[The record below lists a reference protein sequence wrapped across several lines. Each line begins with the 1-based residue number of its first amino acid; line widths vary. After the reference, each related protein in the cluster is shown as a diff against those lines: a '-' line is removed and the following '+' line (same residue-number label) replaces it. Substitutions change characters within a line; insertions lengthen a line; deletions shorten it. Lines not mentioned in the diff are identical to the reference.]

1 MHYENLLPLQ
11 ILIKLHQTMKKLF
24 LSLSLLASLVFINA
38 CTTDVDLYADY
49 KDIPVIYGLLNAT
62 VDTNYIRI
70 NRAFS
75 GSNDTHINANE
86 VALIADSCNYPGK
99 LKAYIVEYKQAYGGT
114 YQPTGDTLSLDTTTI
129 QNKEE
134 GIFYSPSQK
143 VYYTTE
149 KEKFA
154 NNNGH
159 SKYKYKLFVFKDN
172 DTISAET
179 GLVAGEDFKIATYS
193 LHFEAEPTEKS
204 GKIKFTAADN
214 AVFYDVKFIFTYHE
228 SHNEGP
234 AVDKQVSY
242 SCGAK
247 DVGGLSSE
255 NGVYFFSYN
264 NNILFNLLES
274 AIGGDTVYDINHPHV
289 VRYFDKYPIQIKLS
303 AGGDEL
309 YNYIQVN
316 SQSGFSQTVPDYTNV
331 SGGYGVFSSRINLT
345 KDISITSATQIDLY
359 AKPWGFVQQ

>member
-1 MHYENLLPLQ
+1 
-11 ILIKLHQTMKKLF
+11 MKKLF
-24 LSLSLLASLVFINA
+24 LSLSLLASLACFNA

-62 VDTNYIRI
+62 VDTNFVRI

-99 LKAYIVEYKQAYGGT
+99 LKAYIVEYKSGYGNQ
-114 YQPTGDTLSLDTTTI
+114 YLPTGDTLMLDTMTR
-129 QNKEE
+129 QDKEE

-143 VYYTTE
+143 VYYTTD

-179 GLVAGEDFKIATYS
+179 GLVAGEDFKIVTSS
-193 LHFEAEPTEKS
+193 LHFEAASTDKTS
-204 GKIKFTAADN
+204 KIKFTTADN
-214 AVFYDVKFIFTYHE
+214 AAYYDVKFIFTYHE
-228 SHNEGP
+228 SLNGGP
-234 AVDKQVSY
+234 MVDKQVSY

-247 DVGGLSSE
+247 ELSGLNTE
-255 NGVYFFSYN
+255 NGVYFFSYSN
-264 NNILFNLLES
+264 NVLFNLLES
-274 AIGGDTVYDINHPHV
+274 AIGGDTVYNVNHPNV
-289 VRYFDKYPIQIKLS
+289 VRYFDKKPIQIKLS

-316 SQSGFSQTVPDYTNV
+316 SQSGFLQSVPDYTNIT
-331 SGGYGVFSSRINLT
+331 GGYGVFSSKINLT
-345 KDISITSATQIDLY
+345 KEAGLSSGAQIDLY
-359 AKPWGFVQQ
+359 GKECWGFVQQ

>member
-1 MHYENLLPLQ
+1 MLYEKLLPLQ
-11 ILIKLHQTMKKLF
+11 ILIKTHQIMKKLF
-24 LSLSLLASLVFINA
+24 LSLSLLASLVCFNA

-62 VDTNYIRI
+62 VDTNFVRI

-99 LKAYIVEYKQAYGGT
+99 LKAYIVEYKSGYGNQ
-114 YQPTGDTLSLDTTTI
+114 YLPTGDTLMLDTMTI

-143 VYYTTE
+143 VYFTAD
-149 KEKFA
+149 KEMFA
-154 NNNGH
+154 NNNWH
-159 SKYKYKLFVFKDN
+159 SKYRYKLFVFKDN
-172 DTISAET
+172 DTIAAET
-179 GLVAGEDFKIATYS
+179 GLVAGEDFKITTSS
-193 LHFEAEPTEKS
+193 LHFEAKPTDKS
-204 GKIKFTAADN
+204 SKIKFTAADN
-214 AVFYDVKFIFTYHE
+214 AVFYDVKFVFTYHE
-228 SHNEGP
+228 SLNGGP
-234 AVDKQVSY
+234 MVDKQVSY
-242 SCGAK
+242 SCGSKGA
-247 DVGGLSSE
+247 DELNSE
-255 NGVYFFSYN
+255 NGVYFFSYGN
-264 NNILFNLLES
+264 NVLFNLLEA
-274 AIGGDTVYDINHPHV
+274 AIGADTVYDINHPHV

-331 SGGYGVFSSRINLT
+331 SGGFGVFSSRINLT
-345 KDISITSATQIDLY
+345 KNVSVSSATQIDLY
-359 AKPWGFVQQ
+359 GKPWGFVQQ